1 LRPCGGRDRRTTVPG
16 SWPIPEL
23 LRIDAGWWVY
33 PYVEAYSPTHQCMTH
48 KVPVDAYGVGTDA
61 VYGCYHS

>member
-1 LRPCGGRDRRTTVPG
+1 V
-16 SWPIPEL
+16 
-23 LRIDAGWWVY
+23 LRINAGWWVY
-33 PYVEAYSPTHQCMTH
+33 PHVEAYSPTHQCMTH